1 MFKKKT
7 VPLDAALAPW
17 AVQVTLCPSAG
28 FAAGISP
35 KGARLPGQVALRP
48 PSLTQQGGGPRG
60 VSSIRK

>member
-28 FAAGISP
+28 FAAGTSP
-35 KGARLPGQVALRP
+35 KGAAPRAGGPEASVSDPA
-48 PSLTQQGGGPRG
+48 GGGPRG